1 MDRDGR
7 EINLTACNA
16 AERQY
21 GGAYDEWPRGHPV
34 SGMGEGDQS
43 AIRRARPTAC
53 LRTFGEDAIIGRSRD
68 LGPNSGFVGTVLNV
82 ADPS

>member
-1 MDRDGR
+1 MELMMSGPRD
-7 EINLTACNA
+7 IQSA
-16 AERQY
+16 
-21 GGAYDEWPRGHPV
+21 D
-34 SGMGEGDQS
+34 MGEGDQS
-43 AIRRARPTAC
+43 AIRRATLTAC